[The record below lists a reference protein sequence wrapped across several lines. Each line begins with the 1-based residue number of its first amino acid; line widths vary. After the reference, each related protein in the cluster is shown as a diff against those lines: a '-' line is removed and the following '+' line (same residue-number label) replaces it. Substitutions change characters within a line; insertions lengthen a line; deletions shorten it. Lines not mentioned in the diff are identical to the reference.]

1 MSWEAIIA
9 SVTLF
14 YMFVSG
20 VIGWWTKSI
29 STSQKGIADAQ
40 TELARDMKNLEILL
54 PTEYVR
60 KTDLDARLSRM
71 ERTLDLIF
79 DRLDGKADKP

>member
-9 SVTLF
+9 AVTLL
-14 YMFVSG
+14 YLIVSG
-20 VIGWWTKSI
+20 ALGWWTKTI
-29 STSQKGIADAQ
+29 SASQKGIADSQ
-40 TELARDMKNLEILL
+40 TELARDMKKIEIML

-79 DRLDGKADKP
+79 DRLDSKADKV

>member
-9 SVTLF
+9 AITLL
-14 YMFVSG
+14 YLIVSG

-29 STSQKGIADAQ
+29 STSQARLADSQ
-40 TELARDMKNLEILL
+40 TELARDMKKIEVML

-71 ERTLDLIF
+71 ERTLDMIF
-79 DRLDGKADKP
+79 ERLDTKQDKA

>member
-9 SVTLF
+9 AVTLF

-29 STSQKGIADAQ
+29 SASQKGIADAQ
-40 TELARDMKNLEILL
+40 TELAKDMKKIEVML
-54 PTEYVR
+54 PNEYVK
-60 KTDLDARLSRM
+60 KTDLDQRLSRM
-71 ERTLDLIF
+71 ERTLDLIMSK
-79 DRLDGKADKP
+79 LDGKADKE